1 MIMDFPDS
9 IIPVTST
16 RKEMIS
22 MVDLRAKP
30 YYLNDEDIAW
40 VESTIAS
47 MTDEEKVG
55 QLFWQLAAS
64 QDEAYLQELMEKYH
78 LGGCRY
84 NGMMGQKVLDQNRLL
99 QKYAK
104 IPVFIACNPE
114 QGGSGVCNDGTFV
127 AGQAKIG
134 ATNKPEYAKSMGYIS
149 GAQIKATG
157 CNMAFAPVV
166 DITYNWECEETLLRS
181 YGNDHERVATMGKA
195 FMDGLHETEG
205 VYCCAKHFPGN
216 GQDYRDAH
224 IANNVNHFTHDK
236 WMTTYG
242 HVYKTLIDGGLD
254 AIMGGHI
261 LMPEYMA
268 EINPDI
274 TADTIMPGTLCK
286 EIMTDLLRGEL
297 GFNGMVVTDASHM
310 VGMTNRMARKDMLPA
325 AINAG
330 CDMFL
335 FFNDPQEDYDTMLNA
350 YKTGIISEERIVE
363 ALTRILGLKAAK
375 GMHKA
380 DWAITVTDEE
390 CAAVLHNPE
399 FAAVAPAISKDAL
412 SLVKYKDEGVLPIT
426 PEKYKRIMI
435 VNIKGADTA
444 MGKLMALM
452 GGAGR
457 KTPVQMFCEK
467 LQAKGFDAYIYE
479 SPLDKMMKEVEQGK
493 PFNLNLYFAGKN
505 AISEFVAGQDLVI
518 SFFDVAGGHPVF
530 GMSKGGGEIPWYVH
544 ELPVIGVSVNKPTM
558 LADAPM
564 LRTYINTFDSKDY
577 TLDALVDA
585 LMEGPEAFKGIDP
598 IDSYCGLFDTHM

>member
-1 MIMDFPDS
+1 
-9 IIPVTST
+9 
-16 RKEMIS
+16 

-40 VESTIAS
+40 VENTIAS

-55 QLFWQLAAS
+55 QLFWQLTAGNS
-64 QDEAYLQELMEKYH
+64 EEYLKDLMETYK

-84 NGMMGQKVLDQNRLL
+84 NGMPGQMVLNQNRIL

-104 IPVFIACNPE
+104 IPVLIACNPE
-114 QGGSGVCNDGTFV
+114 QGGNGVCPDGTFV
-127 AGQAKIG
+127 SSQVKIG
-134 ATNKPEYAKSMGYIS
+134 ATRNAEYARAMGRIS

-166 DITYNWECEETLLRS
+166 DITYNWECEEVLARA
-181 YGNDHERVATMGKA
+181 YGNDHNLVAEMGKA
-195 FMDGLHETEG
+195 YMDGLHETEG

-216 GQDYRDAH
+216 GQDSRDAH
-224 IANNVNHFTHDK
+224 MSNNVNHFTHDK
-236 WMTTYG
+236 WMETYG

-261 LMPEYMA
+261 LMPEYMQ

-274 TADTIMPGTLCK
+274 TPDTIMPGTLCK

-310 VGMTNRMARKDMLPA
+310 VGMTNRMKRKDMLPA

-335 FFNDPQEDYDTMLNA
+335 FFNDPAEDFATMLDA

-363 ALTRILGLKAAK
+363 ALKRILGLKAAK
-375 GMHKA
+375 GMHKMA
-380 DWAITVTDEE
+380 KEDLCGTDEE
-390 CAAVLHNPE
+390 LVAALTNPE
-399 FAAVAPAISKDAL
+399 FKTVAPAVSKDAL
-412 SLVKYKDEGVLPIT
+412 TLVKYKDEGILPLS
-426 PEKYKRIMI
+426 PEKTKRVMI
-435 VNIKGADTA
+435 VNVKGPESP
-444 MGKLMALM
+444 MGKLAAIAM
-452 GGAGR
+452 GGGAA
-457 KTPVQMFCEK
+457 KKSPVEKFCDK
-467 LQAKGFDAYIYE
+467 LNEKGFDAFIYE
-479 SPLDKMMKEVEQGK
+479 SPLDKMMKEVAAGK

-505 AISEFVAGQDLVI
+505 AISEFVSGMDIVI
-518 SFFDVAGGHPVF
+518 TFFNVANGHPVF

-544 ELPVIGVSVNKPTM
+544 EIPVVGISVNKPTM

-564 LRTYINTFDSKDY
+564 LRTYINTYDSNED

-585 LMEGPEAFKGIDP
+585 LLTGKEAFKGVDP
-598 IDSYCGLFDTHM
+598 IDSYCGMYDTHM

>member
-1 MIMDFPDS
+1 
-9 IIPVTST
+9 
-16 RKEMIS
+16 
-22 MVDLRAKP
+22 MVDLRAIP
-30 YYLNDEDIAW
+30 YNLCDEDIAW

-55 QLFWQLAAS
+55 QLFWQLTAGNS
-64 QDEAYLQELMEKYH
+64 EEYLKDLMETYH

-84 NGMMGQKVLDQNRLL
+84 NAMPGQMVLNQNRIL
-99 QKYAK
+99 QKHAK

-114 QGGSGVCNDGTFV
+114 QGGNGVCPDGTFV
-127 AGQAKIG
+127 SSQVKIG
-134 ATNKPEYAKSMGYIS
+134 ATGKTEYAQAMGRIS

-181 YGNDHERVATMGKA
+181 YGNDHERVAAMGKA
-195 FMDGLHETEG
+195 YMDGLHETEG

-224 IANNVNHFTHDK
+224 MSNNINHFGYEK
-236 WMTTYG
+236 WMETYG
-242 HVYKTLIDGGLD
+242 KVYKTLIDGGME
-254 AIMGGHI
+254 AVMGGHI
-261 LMPEYMA
+261 MMPEYMK
-268 EINPDI
+268 ELYPDI
-274 TADTIMPGTLCK
+274 TMDEMMPGTLCP
-286 EIMTDLLRGEL
+286 EIMTGLLRDKL

-310 VGMTNRMARKDMLPA
+310 VGMTNRMKRADMLPA

-335 FFNDPQEDYDTMLNA
+335 FFNDPQEDFATMLNA

-375 GMHKA
+375 GMHKMA
-380 DWAITVTDEE
+380 KEDLCGTDEE
-390 CAAVLHNPE
+390 LAAALGNAE
-399 FAAVAPAISKDAL
+399 FKAVAPAISKDAL
-412 SLVKYKDEGVLPIT
+412 TLVKYKDEGVLPLS
-426 PEKYKRIMI
+426 PEKTKRIML
-435 VNIKGADTA
+435 VNIKGPESPMSKLAAIA
-444 MGKLMALM
+444 MGA
-452 GGAGR
+452 GAG
-457 KTPVQMFCEK
+457 KKSPVEK
-467 LQAKGFDAYIYE
+467 LCDRLNEKGFEAFIYE
-479 SPLDKMMKEVEQGK
+479 SPLDKMMKEVAAGK

-505 AISEFVAGQDLVI
+505 AIADFVSGMDLVI
-518 SFFDVAGGHPVF
+518 SFFNVANGHPVF

-544 ELPVIGVSVNKPTM
+544 EIPVVGISVNKPTM

-564 LRTYINTFDSKDY
+564 LRIYINTYDSNDD

-585 LMEGPEAFKGIDP
+585 LLTGPEAFKGSDP
-598 IDSYCGLFDTHM
+598 IDSYCGLWDTHM

>member
-1 MIMDFPDS
+1 
-9 IIPVTST
+9 
-16 RKEMIS
+16 

-40 VESTIAS
+40 VENTIAS

-55 QLFWQLAAS
+55 QLFWQLTAGNT
-64 QDEAYLQELMEKYH
+64 EEYLKELMEKYH

-84 NGMMGQKVLDQNRLL
+84 NGMPGQMVLNQNRLL

-104 IPVFIACNPE
+104 VPVFIACNPE
-114 QGGSGVCNDGTFV
+114 QGGNGVCPDGTFV
-127 AGQAKIG
+127 ANQIKIG
-134 ATNKPEYAKSMGYIS
+134 ATGKTEYAKAMGHIS

-166 DITYNWECEETLLRS
+166 DITYNWECEEVLARA
-181 YGNDHERVATMGKA
+181 YGDDPKMVADMGKA
-195 FMDGLHETEG
+195 YMDGLHETEG

-224 IANNVNHFTHDK
+224 MSNNVNHFGHDD
-236 WMTTYG
+236 WMASYG

-261 LMPEYMA
+261 LMPEYMQ

-274 TADTIMPGTLCK
+274 TPDTIKPGTLCK

-310 VGMTNRMARKDMLPA
+310 VGMTNRMKRADMLPA

-335 FFNDPQEDYDTMLNA
+335 FFNDPEEDFATMLNA

-380 DWAITVTDEE
+380 TAEQLCGTDEE
-390 CAAVLHNPE
+390 LVAALQNPE
-399 FAAVAPAISKDAL
+399 FKAVAPAISKDCL
-412 SLVKYKDEGVLPIT
+412 TLVKYKDEGVLPLS
-426 PEKYKRIMI
+426 PEKTKRVMI
-435 VNIKGADTA
+435 VNVKGPDSPMAKLAAIA
-444 MGKLMALM
+444 MG
-452 GGAGR
+452 GGKGKKA
-457 KTPVQMFCEK
+457 PVERFCEK
-467 LQAKGFDAYIYE
+467 LQAKGFDAFIYE
-479 SPLDKMMKEVEQGK
+479 SPLDKMMKEVAAGK

-505 AISEFVAGQDLVI
+505 AISEFVSGMDIVI
-518 SFFDVAGGHPVF
+518 TFFDVANGHPVF

-544 ELPVIGVSVNKPTM
+544 EIPVVGISVNKPTM
-558 LADAPM
+558 LADTPM
-564 LRTYINTFDSKDY
+564 LRTYINAYDSNED
-577 TLDALVDA
+577 TMDALVDA
-585 LMEGPEAFKGIDP
+585 LLTGPEAFKGTDP
-598 IDSYCGLFDTHM
+598 IDSYCGMYDTHM